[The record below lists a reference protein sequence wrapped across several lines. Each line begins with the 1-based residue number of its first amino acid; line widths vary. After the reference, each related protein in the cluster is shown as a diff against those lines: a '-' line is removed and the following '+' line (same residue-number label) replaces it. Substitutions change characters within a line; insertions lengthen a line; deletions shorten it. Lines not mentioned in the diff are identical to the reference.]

1 MAWTKA
7 HRLVLLVAWLGWTFD
22 VMDAAIFNLAKP
34 QMVKE
39 FLGSAEAYAAHGA
52 SVEAQILNV
61 FLIGWSIGGVL
72 FGWAADRFGRVR
84 VLAFTVLLYSVFTGL
99 TALCRDAGQVAVLR
113 FLAGLGI
120 GGEWAAGAALVAES
134 VPESTRAKAA
144 AWLQTAAVVGPV
156 LAAVANL
163 ALAEA
168 GWRALFLVG
177 SLPAVFAVVARLAL
191 REPAAPAS
199 DPQEPVH
206 GPAGPWPW
214 KRMGVALVLGTA
226 GIAMAQNVSFWLPN
240 FVNALSPGVTALE
253 NKSRMLATT
262 MSFHV
267 GTLIGVFLVPW
278 LCDRL
283 GRRKALLLCFLASP
297 LMVVFVA
304 MTAKSYVSLL
314 MLAPLMSV
322 FSIGIGAGFVLYFP
336 ELFPRA
342 FRATG
347 AGLAY
352 NGGRILAGL
361 FPLLTAQLIQ
371 GSKGDV
377 AKSIAQTSVVL
388 AVGALALLF
397 SPETRGQRLPA

>member
-1 MAWTKA
+1 MVWTKA

-61 FLIGWSIGGVL
+61 FLIGWSVGGIV

-84 VLAFTVLLYSVFTGL
+84 VLALTVLLYSVFTGL
-99 TALCRDAGQVAVLR
+99 TALCRDAGQVAALR

-134 VPESTRAKAA
+134 VPDPTRAKAA

-156 LAAVANL
+156 LAAGANL

-168 GWRALFLVG
+168 GWRSLFLVG
-177 SLPAVFAVVARLAL
+177 AVPAVFAVFARLGL
-191 REPAAPAS
+191 REPENATAPKTS
-199 DPQEPVH
+199 SHPGENV
-206 GPAGPWPW
+206 PWPW
-214 KRMGVALVLGTA
+214 GRMLVALVLGTA

-240 FVNALSPGVTALE
+240 FVNSLSPGLSQIE
-253 NKSRMLATT
+253 IKGRMLATT

-278 LCDRL
+278 LCERL

-297 LMVVFVA
+297 VMVVVVA
-304 MTAKSYVSLL
+304 MTAKTYAALL
-314 MLAPLMSV
+314 LLAPLMSV

-388 AVGALALLF
+388 AVGALALLY
-397 SPETRGQRLPA
+397 SPETRGKTLPA